1 MTPIFES
8 KIAGTVTTGVTAKQG
23 VKRMV
28 EMVGYMVTWT
38 TYGSWLQGDRRG
50 FVKKGEIMAGN
61 KKIEKANQKSQK
73 SMKIKLNS
81 EQRAIVRQAIINEA
95 KRIGHKIEALSVS
108 TYHVHLVARPFKE
121 SIELIV
127 SRYKNIS
134 MFALGKQV
142 NNGRIWTRSFDKRFC
157 FDEDSL
163 NQRIEYVNKH

>member
-1 MTPIFES
+1 MF
-8 KIAGTVTTGVTAKQG
+8 
-23 VKRMV
+23 
-28 EMVGYMVTWT
+28 GYMVTWT

-50 FVKKGEIMAGN
+50 YVKNGEILTAN
-61 KKIEKANQKSQK
+61 EKIEKANQESQK
-73 SMKIKLNS
+73 TTKIKLNPQ
-81 EQRAIVRQAIINEA
+81 QRTIVRQAILNEA

-134 MFALGKQV
+134 MFALNKQI

>member
-1 MTPIFES
+1 M
-8 KIAGTVTTGVTAKQG
+8 AK
-23 VKRMV
+23 MF
-28 EMVGYMVTWT
+28 GYMVTWT

-50 FVKKGEIMAGN
+50 YVKNGEILTAN
-61 KKIEKANQKSQK
+61 EKIEKANQESQK
-73 SMKIKLNS
+73 TTKIKLNPQ
-81 EQRAIVRQAIINEA
+81 QRTIVRQAILNEA

-134 MFALGKQV
+134 MFALNKQI